1 MTGVSGKIDKT
12 TAGNEKV
19 WESAVEK
26 GGELLQKMQNRGS
39 CRRKNGKTTAGN
51 TNLRIVP

>member
-26 GGELLQKMQNRGS
+26 GGELLQEMQNRGS